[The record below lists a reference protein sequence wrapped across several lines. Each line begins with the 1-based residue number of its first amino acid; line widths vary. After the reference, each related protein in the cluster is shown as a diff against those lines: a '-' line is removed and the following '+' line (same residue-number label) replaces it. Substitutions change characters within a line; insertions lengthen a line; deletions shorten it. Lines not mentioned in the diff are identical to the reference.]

1 MTTDDNCF
9 KSNICFSFQGCKT
22 SMLNFVENNLLYVG
36 ITAGVIVILQVI
48 IDNYII
54 TLIMSVSFG
63 SVIIFIT

>member
-9 KSNICFSFQGCKT
+9 KSNVCFSFQGCKT

-54 TLIMSVSFG
+54 T
-63 SVIIFIT
+63 II